1 MAFLIEQQLEG
12 VTQEM
17 YDAVQRRVEADT
29 DPPAGLLLHTS
40 GPVDGGW
47 RIVDVWES
55 PEDFH
60 RFSDERVRPA
70 VTAFAQEAGIEPN
83 AGQMTI
89 RELYDVITP

>member
-1 MAFLIEQQLEG
+1 MAILIEQELEG

-17 YDAVQRRVEADT
+17 YDAVQRRLDADA
-29 DPPAGLLLHTS
+29 DPPAGLILHTS

-55 PEDFH
+55 AEGYN
-60 RFSDERVRPA
+60 RFRDERVRPTVMA
-70 VTAFAQEAGIEPN
+70 LAKEAGIEPV
-83 AGQMTI
+83 APQVTL